1 MRRCAEIE
9 EMIYKVIDSKH
20 LETLTGS
27 TFKEGIEVALDWVLE
42 NITDEE
48 LLDE

>member
-1 MRRCAEIE
+1 MRSRAEIE
-9 EMIYKVIDSKH
+9 EMIYKVLDSKH

-42 NITDEE
+42 NVTDEE